1 MTSKIQPGWVPN
13 YLQDYTYLLF
23 PTVQCTY
30 YSFNISDMFLYQ
42 DLYLVI
48 KGSALPFSWNVIPQD
63 DSWLTP

>member
-30 YSFNISDMFLYQ
+30 YSFNISDTVLYQ
-42 DLYLVI
+42 DLYLFI
-48 KGSALPFSWNVIPQD
+48 KGSALPFSWNVFFQTL
-63 DSWLTP
+63 SWPTP